1 MSNTLSPT
9 EDSLLDI
16 KPEEVAESLKKAEV
30 LVVDDSRL
38 MRMVLTRALKDL
50 GFTHVY
56 EAVDGRD
63 AINKLLEKPYDLM
76 LLDMEMPEMN
86 GIEVLTA
93 MNLDPRLKGIP
104 TIVIS
109 GNEQID
115 LVVQC
120 IEAGAEDYLIK
131 PPNPTLL
138 RARVTTS
145 LEKKRLRDLDKLRF
159 AQIQAEKELV
169 EIEKEKSERLLLN
182 ILPGTIAGRL
192 KGGEKT
198 IANGHQTVSV
208 MFADLCGFT
217 ALSRKTTPADLV
229 TMLNGIFTSFDTI
242 VEKHGVEKIKTI
254 GDCYMLVG
262 GLPTHREDHAQVV
275 ADVALEMVQALNHL
289 NQMNGTELAM
299 RIGIHTGPVVAGVIG
314 KIKFTYDLW
323 GDTVNVASR
332 MESSGAPGKVH
343 LSEQTQSALGKDF
356 ILEERGMVECKGLGQ
371 VKTFFLTGRN

>member
-63 AINKLLEKPYDLM
+63 AINKLLEKSYDLM

-289 NQMNGTELAM
+289 NQVNGTELAM

>member
-1 MSNTLSPT
+1 MSNDLTTQQEALPKTASQQVH
-9 EDSLLDI
+9 D
-16 KPEEVAESLKKAEV
+16 SLKKSEV

-38 MRMVLTRALKDL
+38 MRMVLTKALKEL
-50 GFTHVY
+50 GFTNID
-56 EAVDGRD
+56 EAIHGRD
-63 AINKLLEKPYDLM
+63 AIEKLLAKQYDLM

-93 MNLDPRLKGIP
+93 MNLDTRLKGTP

-115 LVVQC
+115 LAVQC

-145 LEKKRLRDLDKLRF
+145 LEKKRLRDLEKLRF
-159 AQIQAEKELV
+159 AQLQAEKELV

-182 ILPGTIAGRL
+182 ILPAAIAGRL
-192 KGGEKT
+192 KSGEKS
-198 IANGHQTVSV
+198 IANGHQIVSV
-208 MFADLCGFT
+208 LFADLCGFT

-229 TMLNGIFTSFDTI
+229 SMLNGIFVAFDTI
-242 VEKHGVEKIKTI
+242 VEKHGIEKIKTI
-254 GDCYMLVG
+254 GDCYMMVG
-262 GLPTHREDHAQVV
+262 GLPNHRDDHAHVV
-275 ADVALEMVQALNHL
+275 AEAAIEMVDALADL
-289 NQMNGTELAM
+289 NKKNDTELAM
-299 RIGIHTGPVVAGVIG
+299 RIGIHSGPVVAGVIG

-332 MESSGAPGKVH
+332 MESSGLPGRMH
-343 LSEQTQSALGKDF
+343 LSEQTKATLDSHFL
-356 ILEERGMVECKGLGQ
+356 LEERGMVECKGLGQ
-371 VKTFFLTGRN
+371 VKTFFLNGKN